1 MGRAATPTTEPSSAG
16 TPRPVTS
23 PAAVVDALGLTPDPA
38 AARRAVGRAR
48 RVARVELVEGAAGW
62 DARVTAVWHR
72 VPRAT
77 TVSPSA
83 AAALALAGVPTS
95 IRREVLR

>member
-1 MGRAATPTTEPSSAG
+1 MGRAATSTTDRPLAG
-16 TPRPVTS
+16 TSRAVTS
-23 PAAVVDALGLTPDPA
+23 PAAVVDALGLTPDHA

-48 RVARVELVEGAAGW
+48 RVARVELVEGPTGW
-62 DARVTAVWHR
+62 DAQVTAVWHR

-77 TVSPSA
+77 TVSPGA

-95 IRREVLR
+95 IRREGAR